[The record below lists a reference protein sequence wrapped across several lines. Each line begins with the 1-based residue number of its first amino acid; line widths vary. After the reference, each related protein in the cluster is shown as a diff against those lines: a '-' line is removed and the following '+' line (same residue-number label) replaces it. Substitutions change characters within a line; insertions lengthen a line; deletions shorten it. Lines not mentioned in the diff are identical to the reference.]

1 MSRAVLVAAG
11 DLDSLPAEI
20 QTVANVLSA
29 AGWTVRLCIGA
40 DASRAGLLAAAGEGD
55 VDLAWFG
62 LHSSVE
68 GFALSDGVWP
78 PAQLGTWLRNV
89 NACDCVLNSCFS
101 VEHVEAIQRA
111 ADGVGVACTI
121 NPAGVDDALAWQVG
135 VHLVR
140 AYAVTEDLRS
150 SVQWASGAGSLAYRF
165 IPPAAE
171 AAAGGIRGGRM
182 AMDESAGIR
191 EDLRLLMQAVQG
203 DGRTGA
209 PGLLPRVAALQV
221 SFDALVVEQ
230 RQWREEQREWRADV
244 ERRLDQ
250 LERPKPVVVSERSV
264 YVASVMIVLLLA
276 GLLAA
281 VMLFNGRFG

>member
-1 MSRAVLVAAG
+1 MRAVIVATG

-40 DASRAGLLAAAGEGD
+40 DAGRAGLLAAAGEGD

-62 LHSSVE
+62 LHSGAD

-89 NACDCVLNSCFS
+89 NACDCVLNSCYS
-101 VEHVEAIQRA
+101 IEHVDAIQRA
-111 ADGVGVACTI
+111 ADSVGVACTI

-135 VHLVR
+135 VHLAR

-150 SVQWASGAGSLAYRF
+150 SVQWASGSGSLAYRF

-171 AAAGGIRGGRM
+171 AAAGGIRGGRV

-209 PGLLPRVAALQV
+209 PGLLPRVAALQA
-221 SFDALVVEQ
+221 SFDAMAIEQ
-230 RQWREEQREWRADV
+230 RQWRDEQREWREKT
-244 ERRLDQ
+244 ERRLDM
-250 LERPKPVVVSERSV
+250 LERPKPIVVTERSV
-264 YVASVMIVLLLA
+264 YISSAVVVAVLGVILALVLLL
-276 GLLAA
+276 
-281 VMLFNGRFG
+281 NYRFG